1 MIDVN
6 VYMNIML
13 SVLGSILL
21 ITLIILV
28 VKLISTVDRFNK
40 VLDDVNT
47 KVAKFDNLFN
57 LVDIITDNMAMIS
70 DKLVDSISN
79 FIRKILTKKQNRKED
94 LNNEE

>member
-6 VYMNIML
+6 VFMNIML